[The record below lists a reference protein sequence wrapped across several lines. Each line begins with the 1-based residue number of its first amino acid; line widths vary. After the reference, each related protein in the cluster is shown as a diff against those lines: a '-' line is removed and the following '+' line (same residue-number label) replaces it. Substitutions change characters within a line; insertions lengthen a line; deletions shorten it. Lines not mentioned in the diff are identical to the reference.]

1 MGANES
7 NRRDPVMLQGETGAT
22 PIRVEGG
29 RRLRAGAR
37 AEPPLVTIV
46 SVVFNAAGELTAL
59 LESIAAK
66 RDAETELV
74 VVDGGSKDN
83 TIEVLRRYDDAIDYW
98 VSEPDNGIYDA
109 MNKGIAAATGH
120 YILHLN
126 AGDRLRKIPRQELEQ
141 CLADNIDVACFAVDM
156 EGFGIHRPRTGF
168 ILRFANSW
176 HHQGTFYRRA
186 GHLGY
191 DTQYRIYGDFDL
203 NQRVVKAGKSVRLSN
218 TLVAEQLSVGV
229 SGDTA
234 NYPEL
239 YMIVKRNFGAS
250 YVYLSHLWYF
260 VSPVVPTLKRW
271 VGR

>member
-1 MGANES
+1 MQ
-7 NRRDPVMLQGETGAT
+7 RD
-22 PIRVEGG
+22 
-29 RRLRAGAR
+29 LRAK
-37 AEPPLVTIV
+37 PPLVSII
-46 SVVFNAAGELTAL
+46 SVVFRARQELPAL
-59 LESIAAK
+59 LESIIPLLGE
-66 RDAETELV
+66 DVELIV
-74 VVDGGSKDN
+74 IDGGSDDGS
-83 TIEVLRRYDDAIDYW
+83 VDYLRQNDDSIDYW
-98 VSEPDNGIYDA
+98 ISEPDHGIYDA
-109 MNKGIAAATGH
+109 MNKGIAASTGQ

-141 CLADNIDVACFAVDM
+141 CLADNIDVACFAVEM
-156 EGFGIHRPRTGF
+156 EGFGIYRPRTGF
-168 ILRFANSW
+168 VLRFANCW

-186 GHLGY
+186 SHLGY

-203 NQRVVKAGKSVRLSN
+203 NQRVIKAGQSVRLSN

-239 YMIVKRNFGAS
+239 YMIVKRNFGAA

-260 VSPVVPTLKRW
+260 VSPIVPTLKRW